1 MSHKRTDI
9 LCFHFYV
16 VPCIDKFIET
26 KSRMFVGRA
35 CLLLLLSLSVMSDS
49 LRPHGLKPIR
59 LLCPWDLPGKNTG
72 VGYHSLLQGIFPTQA
87 SNLHLLHWQTDSLP
101 LSHQG
106 NPIKH
111 KLKLLNSLLYHF
123 KWLPHILLCA
133 HNMIYLINLNLGVS
147 ILFYYKQWNN
157 KHPQS
162 SHYQNTNRIFHI
174 NRIK

>member
-1 MSHKRTDI
+1 MC
-9 LCFHFYV
+9 LCWVAQSCLTLCDPMDCSPSASSVHGDS
-16 VPCIDKFIET
+16 PCK
-26 KSRMFVGRA
+26 
-35 CLLLLLSLSVMSDS
+35 
-49 LRPHGLKPIR
+49 H
-59 LLCPWDLPGKNTG
+59 TG
-72 VGYHSLLQGIFPTQA
+72 VGCHALLQGIFPTYG
-87 SNLHLLHWQTDSLP
+87 SKPGLLHCRQILYQ
-101 LSHQG
+101 LSYLR

-123 KWLPHILLCA
+123 KWLPHIQLCA

-162 SHYQNTNRIFHI
+162 SPYQNTNRIFHI